1 MPITKPPKRIPR
13 PPRLRPSSR
22 QTVRNRVC
30 ASAIA
35 LLWASSSCIAQPASV
50 SPLADAGAS
59 SSVYIARR
67 GWHTDI
73 GLAISDLAPPLDA
86 VAAKFGGVR
95 YIFFGFAD
103 KHYLSA
109 KNHNAP
115 TLLAALWPGGA
126 VILVTALSGSP
137 DQAFGASHVIH
148 LTLREDQMRALR
160 TFLWNS
166 FVASDQT
173 LSVYKE
179 GPYEGSL
186 YYLGRAKYSAF
197 HTCNTWAAQA
207 LRAAGLRVHT
217 TGVIFA
223 GQLWS
228 QARRLRRDEQSGES
242 SRASLLVA
250 LPNP

>member
-1 MPITKPPKRIPR
+1 MPLKRIPR
-13 PPRLRPSSR
+13 PPRSQPSSSHA
-22 QTVRNRVC
+22 VCNRVW

-35 LLWASSSCIAQPASV
+35 LLWAAGACSAQPATL
-50 SPLADAGAS
+50 SPVTDAGAS
-59 SSVYIARR
+59 SIVYIARR
-67 GWHTDI
+67 GWHIDI
-73 GLAISDLAPPLDA
+73 GLAVSDLTPPLDA
-86 VAAKFGGVR
+86 VADKFVDAR

-109 KNHNAP
+109 KHHNAP

-137 DQAFGASHVIH
+137 DEGFGASHVIH
-148 LTLREDQMRALR
+148 LTLRADQMRALR

-166 FVASDQT
+166 LVATDQK
-173 LSVYKE
+173 LSVYEE

-207 LRAAGLRVHT
+207 LRAAGLRVRT
-217 TGVIFA
+217 SGVIFA

-228 QARRLRRDEQSGES
+228 QARRLRRDEDSGES
-242 SRASLLVA
+242 SRASLLVS
-250 LPNP
+250 LPTH

>member
-1 MPITKPPKRIPR
+1 VC
-13 PPRLRPSSR
+13 SR
-22 QTVRNRVC
+22 VWAWAMAV
-30 ASAIA
+30 
-35 LLWASSSCIAQPASV
+35 LWASGACSAQEATP
-50 SPLADAGAS
+50 SPFTYAGAS

-67 GWHTDI
+67 GWHIDI
-73 GLAISDLAPPLDA
+73 GLAASDLTPPLDA
-86 VAAKFGGVR
+86 VADNFVGVR
-95 YIFFGFAD
+95 YIFLGFAD

-109 KNHNAP
+109 KNHSAP

-137 DQAFGASHVIH
+137 DEGFGASHVIH
-148 LTLREDQMRALR
+148 LPLREDQMRALR

-166 FVASDQT
+166 LVATDQT
-173 LSVYKE
+173 LSVYRD
-179 GPYEGSL
+179 GPYEGSS
-186 YYLGRAKYSAF
+186 YYLARAKYSAF

-228 QARRLRRDEQSGES
+228 QARRLRRDEESGEP
-242 SRASLLVA
+242 SRASLLEA

>member
-1 MPITKPPKRIPR
+1 MCNRIW
-13 PPRLRPSSR
+13 
-22 QTVRNRVC
+22 

-35 LLWASSSCIAQPASV
+35 LLWLSGTCSAQPAMP
-50 SPLADAGAS
+50 SPATDAGAS
-59 SSVYIARR
+59 SIVYIARR
-67 GWHTDI
+67 GWHIDI
-73 GLAISDLAPPLDA
+73 GLAVSDLTPPLDA
-86 VAAKFGGVR
+86 VADNFVGVR

-137 DQAFGASHVIH
+137 DEGFGESNVIP
-148 LTLREDQMRALR
+148 LTLRADQMRALR

-166 FVASDQT
+166 LVATGQK
-173 LSVYKE
+173 LSVYRE
-179 GPYEGSL
+179 GPYEGSA

-197 HTCNTWAAQA
+197 RTCNTWAAQA

-217 TGVIFA
+217 SGVIFA

-228 QARRLRRDEQSGES
+228 QARRLRRDEESGES
-242 SRASLLVA
+242 SRASLLVS
-250 LPNP
+250 LPDH

>member
-1 MPITKPPKRIPR
+1 MPTTMPLKRIPR
-13 PPRLRPSSR
+13 PPRWRPSSR
-22 QTVRNRVC
+22 QAVRNRVC

-35 LLWASSSCIAQPASV
+35 LLWASGACSAEQTTPSTFT
-50 SPLADAGAS
+50 DAGAS

-73 GLAISDLAPPLDA
+73 GLAARELTPPLDA
-86 VAAKFGGVR
+86 VTDNFVGVR

-103 KHYLSA
+103 RHYLSA

-115 TLLAALWPGGA
+115 TLLAALWPSGA

-137 DQAFGASHVIH
+137 DEGFGVSHVIH

-166 FVASDQT
+166 LLTSERT
-173 LSVYKE
+173 LSVYKQ

-186 YYLGRAKYSAF
+186 YYLGRTKYSAF

-228 QARRLRRDEQSGES
+228 QARRLRRDEESGES
-242 SRASLLVA
+242 SRASLLEP
-250 LPNP
+250 LPNL